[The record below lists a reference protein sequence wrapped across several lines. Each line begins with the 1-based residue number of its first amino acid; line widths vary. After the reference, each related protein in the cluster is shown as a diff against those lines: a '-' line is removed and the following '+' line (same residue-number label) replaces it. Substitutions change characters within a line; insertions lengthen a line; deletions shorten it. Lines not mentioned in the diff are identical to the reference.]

1 MPEKFEENTGQTPY
15 VWAPDIWVIGGG
27 KMGQALIRGW
37 LGAGVDAGKL
47 GIIDPK
53 APDHPHFEGLPAAV
67 KRRTPQDL
75 PNFRDE
81 LLVLAVK
88 PQSLPQLLPLYQPAA
103 SRGCWFLSVV
113 AGQPL
118 SFIQEQL
125 ASVAVMRAMPNLPA
139 AYQQGFTG
147 CYALPSLPSV
157 IYQTWVGLLE
167 KLGMVMPVE
176 NEQQLDLVTALSG
189 SGPAYIFLFLEVLAA
204 IAQEQGLPPKLAGKL
219 AEQTLLG
226 SAVMASQSGVQ
237 PSLLR
242 QQVTSPNGTTAAAL
256 RVLMADP
263 GLAGLLRRAVAAAFE
278 RARELRKN

>member
-1 MPEKFEENTGQTPY
+1 MPEKFEENTGQTPD
-15 VWAPDIWVIGGG
+15 VWVPDIWVIGGG

-37 LGAGVDAGKL
+37 LRAGVAAGKL

-53 APDHPHFEGLPAAV
+53 AADHRHFEGLPVAV
-67 KRRTPQDL
+67 KRRRPQDL
-75 PNFRDE
+75 PHFRHE

-88 PQSLPQLLPLYQPAA
+88 PQSLPQLLPLYQTAA
-103 SRGCWFLSVV
+103 LQGCWFLSVV

-118 SFIQEQL
+118 SLIQEQL

-139 AYQQGFTG
+139 AYQQGFIG

-176 NEQQLDLVTALSG
+176 SEQQLDLVTALSG
-189 SGPAYIFLFLEVLAA
+189 SGPAYIFLFLEVFSA